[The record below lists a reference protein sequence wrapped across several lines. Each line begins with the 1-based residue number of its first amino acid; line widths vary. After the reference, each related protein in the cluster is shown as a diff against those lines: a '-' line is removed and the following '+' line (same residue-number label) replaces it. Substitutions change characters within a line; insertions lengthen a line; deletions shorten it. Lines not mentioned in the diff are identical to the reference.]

1 MAKNPNVWH
10 APLIW
15 SMTHCSSSVV
25 LSLQLSPR
33 RTRGDISMVGMDVM
47 VVAKYRLIMA
57 TYQHKV
63 HVIVPSTHTSQ
74 CTFPLFTVLIHTY
87 IVEVWRER
95 YERYAP
101 FSLYLSLL
109 MLELL
114 NKSEAKNQ
122 QIIALKSLATI
133 KIHSTTAT
141 SNICSTSRSIIGL
154 FPRW

>member
-1 MAKNPNVWH
+1 MGFF
-10 APLIW
+10 
-15 SMTHCSSSVV
+15 S
-25 LSLQLSPR
+25 
-33 RTRGDISMVGMDVM
+33 
-47 VVAKYRLIMA
+47 
-57 TYQHKV
+57 
-63 HVIVPSTHTSQ
+63 
-74 CTFPLFTVLIHTY
+74 FPAIYGTIVLIHTY

-109 MLELL
+109 LLVLL

-141 SNICSTSRSIIGL
+141 SNIGSTSIYIVSLVSSLDGNSIKQQYE
-154 FPRW
+154 